1 MTPYSSFFFF
11 ILLGILLLP
20 TIILGLNGKRFQ
32 GYNMFISIIVLA
44 LIFAHDLHGVIALC
58 IFTLWQVL
66 LIRGYLAYRLKANS
80 GFVFSMAVIA
90 SILPLF
96 LSKLWPFFFPPAPH
110 HPVHNLIS
118 FLGISYLTFKGVQL
132 IMETRDG
139 LIKEKMP
146 LHRLLY
152 FIMFFPT
159 ISSVSDRQIPQIC
172 QGRTESMDKG
182 RIR

>member
-1 MTPYSSFFFF
+1 
-11 ILLGILLLP
+11 
-20 TIILGLNGKRFQ
+20 
-32 GYNMFISIIVLA
+32 MFISIIVLA

-118 FLGISYLTFKGVQL
+118 FLEFL
-132 IMETRDG
+132 I
-139 LIKEKMP
+139 
-146 LHRLLY
+146 
-152 FIMFFPT
+152 
-159 ISSVSDRQIPQIC
+159 
-172 QGRTESMDKG
+172 
-182 RIR
+182 

>member
-139 LIKEKMP
+139 LIKEKNAASP
-146 LHRLLY
+146 PFVLY
-152 FIMFFPT
+152 YVFPDHFFR
-159 ISSVSDRQIPQIC
+159 SDRQIPQIC

>member
-1 MTPYSSFFFF
+1 MAKRFLYDALQLVFFF

-80 GFVFSMAVIA
+80 GFVFSMVIA

-96 LSKLWPFFFPPAPH
+96 YL
-110 HPVHNLIS
+110 NYGS
-118 FLGISYLTFKGVQL
+118 FLPAGA
-132 IMETRDG
+132 
-139 LIKEKMP
+139 
-146 LHRLLY
+146 
-152 FIMFFPT
+152 
-159 ISSVSDRQIPQIC
+159 SSPGS
-172 QGRTESMDKG
+172 
-182 RIR
+182 